1 MIKHLNITVTGKVQG
16 VFYRNST
23 QKKGTELG
31 LSGYVMNKGDGSVF
45 IEAEGE
51 EESLQKLVEWCHIGP
66 LLAKVIAVDVEEST
80 VIGFESFVVRR

>member
-1 MIKHLNITVTGKVQG
+1 MIKHLSITVTGKVQG

-31 LSGYVMNKGDGSVF
+31 LSGYVMNKADGSVF

-51 EESLQKLVEWCHIGP
+51 EESLKKLVEWCHIGP
-66 LLAKVIAVDVEEST
+66 LLAKVSAVKVQENSI
-80 VIGFESFVVRR
+80 VGFEGFVVRR